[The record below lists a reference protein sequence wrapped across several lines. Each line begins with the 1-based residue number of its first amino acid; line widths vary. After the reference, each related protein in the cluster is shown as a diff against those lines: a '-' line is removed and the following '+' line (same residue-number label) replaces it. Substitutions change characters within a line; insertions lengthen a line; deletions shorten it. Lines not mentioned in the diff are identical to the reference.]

1 MKLDDLKPHEQTALG
16 GLIRLMIRSDGDF
29 TEAEEATVEAI
40 GNRLGGAGRL
50 WSVISRSAQDCPG
63 DEAIRAAAVKV
74 ERLGARAAILQVL
87 EEVAAGDSV
96 SDSERALL
104 DWLRAQWA

>member
-1 MKLDDLKPHEQTALG
+1 MQLDDLKPHEQTALG

-40 GNRLGGAGRL
+40 GSRLGGAGRL
-50 WSVISRSAQDCPG
+50 WSVISRSAQDCPN
-63 DEAIRAAAVKV
+63 DDAIRAAAVKV
-74 ERLGARAAILQVL
+74 ERLAARAAILQVL

-104 DWLRAQWA
+104 DWLRAQWS